1 MLLRNSL
8 LTVSLLLSLSANSA
22 VSFTDY
28 RIFMDKKSSKQDFL
42 LFNRGLESHSCDISL
57 IDYDVT
63 SDGKLTPLPKSQKAE
78 NSAQPYIR
86 ISPRK
91 IQITGQATQ
100 KVKILA
106 RGFNRAKTNELH
118 SYLSIKCIE
127 THLAE
132 QNAET
137 TVVPENELK
146 STSFRTSIVNRIPL
160 IIRKDHKPVDIGFS
174 NVNVSTQD
182 GYTEI
187 DLNLTRDGDRS
198 IYGAIT
204 VADDQGNLLATR
216 AGISSYIQTSSLNK
230 KLRFKTTN
238 TSTYTISFKEDGRYG
253 GTESK
258 SITISNSGQPLDVV
272 AKSLNQ

>member
-127 THLAE
+127 TSLAE

-137 TVVPENELK
+137 AVVPENELK